1 MLNSRSAKLL
11 EALEKRFTVLA
22 LFLYAGS
29 LLPFVSGAAA
39 GTYDP
44 TQGNSVSQAIFLTL
58 YMVTFCLVLVWRRQ
72 LARVLSRD
80 KLLLLLLG
88 VALVSALWAAVPEVT
103 LRRSVALMGTTLF
116 GVYLAVR
123 YDLQEQLRLLAWAL
137 GIGALL
143 SLLFALALPTYG
155 VMNDLTA
162 AGWRGVYGHKNA
174 LGALM
179 TLSALVF
186 MLLSLHGGRYRW
198 LCWAGFGLSVGL
210 LLLSNSKTSLVVFLT
225 LLALLPFYRILRW
238 RYTLAVPMF
247 IAAILVGGGVAILIL
262 SNTEFVFDAL
272 GRQASLTGRTEIWP
286 AVIHM
291 IREQPWLGYGYGGF
305 WLGWD
310 GPSAYVLLTI
320 YFDPLT
326 AHNGLLDLWLNLGL
340 LGVAI
345 FALGLVAA
353 FLRALAWVR
362 ASESAA
368 GLWPLVYLTLVLLQN
383 LTESVILTQNN
394 IFWVLYVAAVLSMP
408 ARRVEFAASR
418 VGSAEVG
425 ASRMRRPIR
434 VVW

>member
-1 MLNSRSAKLL
+1 MNNRSAKLL
-11 EALEKRFTVLA
+11 AALEKGFTVLA

-44 TQGNSVSQAIFLTL
+44 TQGSTVSQAIFLTL
-58 YMVTFCLVLVWRRQ
+58 YVITFCLVFVRRRR

-80 KLLLLLLG
+80 KFLLLLVG
-88 VALVSALWAAVPEVT
+88 VALVSVLWATAPEVT

-123 YDLQEQLRLLAWAL
+123 YDLKEQLRLLAWAL

-143 SLLFALALPTYG
+143 SLLFALALPAYG
-155 VMNDLTA
+155 VMNEPTVT
-162 AGWRGVYGHKNA
+162 GWRGVYVHKNT
-174 LGALM
+174 LGAIM
-179 TLSALVF
+179 ALSALVF
-186 MLLSLHGGRYRW
+186 MLLSVSGRRYRW

-210 LLLSNSKTSLVVFLT
+210 LLLSNSKSSLVVFLT
-225 LLALLPFYRILRW
+225 LLALLPFYRALRW
-238 RYTLAVPMF
+238 RYTLAVPVF
-247 IAAILVGGGVAILIL
+247 ITAILVGGGVATLIL
-262 SNTEFVFDAL
+262 SNIEAVFDAL
-272 GRQASLTGRTEIWP
+272 GRDASLTSRTEIWA

-326 AHNGLLDLWLNLGL
+326 AHSGFLDLWLDLGL
-340 LGVAI
+340 LGVVI
-345 FALGLVAA
+345 FALGFVAA
-353 FLRALAWVR
+353 SLRSLAWARV
-362 ASESAA
+362 AGSAVV

-383 LTESVILTQNN
+383 LTESVILTQNS

-408 ARRVEFAASR
+408 ARRPEPASR
-418 VGSAEVG
+418 VSGMEVG
-425 ASRMRRPIR
+425 ASGTRRPIR
-434 VVW
+434 VV